1 MPNFSNHVKNKE
13 VRNVQ
18 AEKRQRQ
25 SEHSAPHR
33 EGFCEEQPLDLCGTA
48 HHQLVE
54 SDKPEYPICVD
65 NKWYF
70 EGVEIPENPSEAPKP
85 GRKGGRKA

>member
-1 MPNFSNHVKNKE
+1 MYKLKSVNGRVNTLLRTGKDF
-13 VRNVQ
+13 VRNNL
-18 AEKRQRQ
+18 
-25 SEHSAPHR
+25 STSAAQHIIN
-33 EGFCEEQPLDLCGTA
+33 CGE
-48 HHQLVE
+48 LVE

-85 GRKGGRKA
+85 GRKGGRKT